1 MSDQA
6 ERRIGSVI
14 GGKWRVDA
22 LLGAGSMAA
31 VYAVTH
37 RNGARAALKILH
49 PTLCADPAVCERFLG
64 EGYLTN
70 SVKHNGIVRV
80 LDDGA
85 TDDGC
90 VFLVMDLL
98 EGTTLEE
105 ARQQRDGG
113 RFELPEMLVIAD
125 RLMDVLA
132 AVHEV
137 NIIHRDLKPQNV
149 FLCDDGVVKLLDFG
163 VARISERESAGQLS
177 SFGLVLGTPSFM
189 SPEQAL
195 GARDQI
201 DHRTDIWSLGAS
213 IFTGLTGQTV
223 HLGPNIQAKLLA
235 AATAK
240 ARSISMARHDLP
252 APIANVIDMSLRF
265 KREDRWQ
272 SVVAFRH
279 ALRETAFE
287 LGILERTDLEPESY
301 ELPMEEPEAG
311 PQDNGERALAM
322 MVRRNAGKSRPPPAR
337 GNTNRPRPVTNRP
350 PFADVRNNTFIGI
363 GGPEAKL
370 SQPPVPSFEDD
381 GHPTTERLI
390 ALNALNG
397 EHGRQPHLGQ
407 ANMGMGG
414 RGSVPPPV
422 HYPANGSRAPLASL
436 TGADADG
443 SMDGSFP
450 AASSTRRGEL
460 DRPKKSNVGFWVAG
474 LLLVSAAVAG
484 VAFFAV
490 NRGGSGDNG
499 GNTPITPSLTSA
511 TPPGSA
517 PPPPPPAPP
526 PTSSF
531 MVIGAPDTVVVDAGP
546 GVAPGP
552 AKPGKNPTA
561 FRPTGK
567 NPAVPGTAKN
577 VPGAATTTGATAG
590 TADPPATAPPPATA
604 APTATATTSSNGLAP
619 DPFAT
624 PE

>member
-49 PTLCADPAVCERFLG
+49 PTLCADQQVCERFLG

-70 SVKHNGIVRV
+70 SVKHQGIVRV
-80 LDDGA
+80 LDDGV

-105 ARQQRDGG
+105 ARQAREGG

-137 NIIHRDLKPQNV
+137 GIIHRDLKPQNV
-149 FLCDDGVVKLLDFG
+149 YLCDDGVVKLLDFG
-163 VARISERESAGQLS
+163 VARISERESSNQLS

-189 SPEQAL
+189 SPEQAQGL
-195 GARDQI
+195 RDQI

-213 IFTGLTGQTV
+213 IFAGLTGQTV

-240 ARSISMARHDLP
+240 ARSIQMARHDLP
-252 APIANVIDMSLRF
+252 APICNVIDMSLRYDR
-265 KREDRWQ
+265 KDRWQ
-272 SVVAFRH
+272 SVREFRH

-287 LGILERTDLEPESY
+287 LGVLERTDLEPEDY
-301 ELPMEEPEAG
+301 ELGGVGEAEAL

-322 MVRRNAGKSRPPPAR
+322 MVRRNVGKSRPPPAR
-337 GNTNRPRPVTNRP
+337 NTNRPPAGAPGQPSRP
-350 PFADVRNNTFIGI
+350 PFNEARTNTVIGL
-363 GGPEAKL
+363 GVGDMKL
-370 SQPPVPSFEDD
+370 SQPPVPSFDEHTP
-381 GHPTTERLI
+381 GGTERLV
-390 ALNALNG
+390 AVNALNSEAG
-397 EHGRQPHLGQ
+397 HPP
-407 ANMGMGG
+407 NMGM
-414 RGSVPPPV
+414 R
-422 HYPANGSRAPLASL
+422 ASRPPLASL
-436 TGADADG
+436 SGMDADG

-450 AASSTRRGEL
+450 AASSTLLRDL
-460 DRPKKSNVGFWVAG
+460 DRPKRSSAGFWIAAF
-474 LLLVSAAVAG
+474 LVVGAAVAG
-484 VAFFAV
+484 IAFF
-490 NRGGSGDNG
+490 GLHESG
-499 GNTPITPSLTSA
+499 GNGAGGENGPSATTTAPSLTSA
-511 TPPGSA
+511 TPPPATTPSAMPSYTVLSLPALEPGDAAAPATSGRRGGVRPPTRGNGTWKPSSVASA
-517 PPPPPPAPP
+517 P
-526 PTSSF
+526 T
-531 MVIGAPDTVVVDAGP
+531 
-546 GVAPGP
+546 
-552 AKPGKNPTA
+552 
-561 FRPTGK
+561 
-567 NPAVPGTAKN
+567 
-577 VPGAATTTGATAG
+577 TTTGTAT
-590 TADPPATAPPPATA
+590 DP
-604 APTATATTSSNGLAP
+604 APTPSPTTPPTTTPPTNATTGANGLAP
-619 DPFAT
+619 DPFST